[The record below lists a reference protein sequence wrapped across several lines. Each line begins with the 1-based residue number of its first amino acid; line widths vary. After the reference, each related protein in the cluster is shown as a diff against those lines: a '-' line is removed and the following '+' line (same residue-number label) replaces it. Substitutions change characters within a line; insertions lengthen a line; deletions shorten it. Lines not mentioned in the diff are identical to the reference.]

1 METSSA
7 NPRQLLR
14 AIGRWSLVALVVN
27 SIIGS
32 GVFGLPSTVAA
43 LIGNYSPYAVLAA
56 GAGMS
61 VIIGCFAEVAS
72 RFQEAG
78 GPYLYARVAFGRLMG
93 IQTAWMLWLGQVAAP
108 AANANLF
115 VIYLGEFFPH
125 AKDTVPRA
133 IILTVL
139 VGLLTV
145 INIRGVRA
153 GAQVSNLFTAA
164 KLVPLFAVI
173 VLGLFVLQQHHWSIA
188 AAPVASPS
196 TSQWLKAMLLL
207 VFAYGG
213 FETALAPMSEAKNPR
228 RDAPFALF
236 TALAACTVI
245 YALIQWV
252 VVGVLP
258 NAAHS
263 QRPLADVARL
273 AVGPVGAAL
282 VAVGALISFYG
293 YLSAKILA
301 MPRVPFA
308 LAEQGDLPKAF
319 AAVHSRF
326 HTPYVSILVFAALVW
341 GLALIGDFK
350 WNVTLSA
357 VARLL
362 YYGVGCAALPILRRK
377 QPEGASA
384 MFHLPAGNFFA
395 VLGVILCVILV
406 TRVDFGQSLILV
418 ATIAAG
424 VGELVSSGE
433 RKSNWQKHRLI
444 AVAETLLATSLPAA
458 FEMMMGVFGRWQE
471 RRSKLRLYDGVTAP
485 SPAASSCAPRPSDSR

>member
-1 METSSA
+1 MESTSILA
-7 NPRQLLR
+7 PRSELLR

-32 GVFGLPSTVAA
+32 GVFGLPSTVAG
-43 LIGNYSPYAVLAA
+43 LIGKSSIWAVVAA
-56 GAGMS
+56 GAGMC
-61 VIIGCFAEVAS
+61 VILACFAEVAS
-72 RFQEAG
+72 RFQQAG
-78 GPYLYARVAFGRLMG
+78 GPYLYARAAFGRFMG

-125 AKDTVPRA
+125 AKDHLPRTL
-133 IILTVL
+133 ILTAL
-139 VGLLTV
+139 VGFLTF

-153 GAQVSNLFTAA
+153 GAQVSNVFTAA
-164 KLVPLFAVI
+164 KLAPLFAVI
-173 VLGLFVLQQHHWSIA
+173 ALGASVLASHHWTIA
-188 AAPVASPS
+188 TASTPS
-196 TSQWLKAMLLL
+196 STTNQWLKAILLL

-236 TALAACTVI
+236 TALLVCTVI

-258 NAAHS
+258 DAAQS
-263 QRPLADVARL
+263 TRPLADVARV
-273 AVGPVGAAL
+273 AIGPIGAAL
-282 VAVGALISFYG
+282 VAIGALISFYG

-308 LAEQGDLPKAF
+308 LAEQGDFPKIF
-319 AAVHSRF
+319 AAVHRRF
-326 HTPYVSILVFAALVW
+326 HTPHVSILAFAGLVW
-341 GLALIGDFK
+341 IFSLIGEFK

-377 QPEGASA
+377 QPEGAR
-384 MFHLPAGNFFA
+384 FRLPAGNLFA
-395 VLGVILCVILV
+395 GLGLLICLILV
-406 TRVDFGQSLILV
+406 TRVDFGQSLILIGTAALAVLNWAVV
-418 ATIAAG
+418 A
-424 VGELVSSGE
+424 S
-433 RKSNWQKHRLI
+433 R
-444 AVAETLLATSLPAA
+444 
-458 FEMMMGVFGRWQE
+458 
-471 RRSKLRLYDGVTAP
+471 
-485 SPAASSCAPRPSDSR
+485 RPSDSSRF

>member
-1 METSSA
+1 MQPLSVTS
-7 NPRQLLR
+7 PRRNLVR
-14 AIGRWSLVALVVN
+14 AIGRWSLVALVIN

-32 GVFGLPSTVAA
+32 GVFGLPSAVAA

-56 GAGMS
+56 GAGMT
-61 VIIGCFAEVAS
+61 VIIACFAEVAS

-78 GPYLYARVAFGRLMG
+78 GPYLYARVAFGRFMG

-125 AKDTVPRA
+125 AKDPLPRA
-133 IILTVL
+133 VILTLL
-139 VGLLTV
+139 VGILTF

-173 VLGLFVLQQHHWSIA
+173 VLGLLVLQHNHWTIA
-188 AAPVASPS
+188 TAATMSPGI
-196 TSQWLKAMLLL
+196 SQWLKAMLLL

-213 FETALAPMSEAKNPR
+213 FETALAPMSEAKDPR

-236 TALAACTVI
+236 TALLLCTVI

-252 VVGVLP
+252 VIGVLP
-258 NAAHS
+258 DATHS

-273 AVGPVGAAL
+273 AVGPLGAAL

-308 LAEQGDLPKAF
+308 LAEQGDFPKVF
-319 AAVHSRF
+319 AAVHPRF
-326 HTPYVSILVFAALVW
+326 HTPYVSILAFAAMVW

-377 QPEGASA
+377 TPEGASA

-395 VLGVILCVILV
+395 AVGIILCAILV
-406 TRVDFGQSLILV
+406 TSVDFGQSLILI
-418 ATIAAG
+418 ATIVLAFVNWAVVSHRSTAG
-424 VGELVSSGE
+424 
-433 RKSNWQKHRLI
+433 
-444 AVAETLLATSLPAA
+444 
-458 FEMMMGVFGRWQE
+458 
-471 RRSKLRLYDGVTAP
+471 
-485 SPAASSCAPRPSDSR
+485 

>member
-1 METSSA
+1 MTKVAPLALREDSVRGAPRA
-7 NPRQLLR
+7 NLVR

-32 GVFGLPSTVAA
+32 GVFGLPSAVAA

-61 VIIGCFAEVAS
+61 VIIACFAEVAS
-72 RFQEAG
+72 RFQQAG

-125 AKDTVPRA
+125 AKDPLPRA
-133 IILTVL
+133 LILTAL
-139 VGLLTV
+139 VGLLAF
-145 INIRGVRA
+145 INVRGVR
-153 GAQVSNLFTAA
+153 GGTQVSNLFTAA

-173 VLGLFVLQQHHWSIA
+173 VFGLSLLQRQHWAFAIPAS
-188 AAPVASPS
+188 ASPGA
-196 TSQWLKAMLLL
+196 SQWLKAMLLL

-236 TALAACTVI
+236 AALLLCTAL

-258 NAAHS
+258 DAVHS

-273 AVGPVGAAL
+273 VVGPIGAGL

-308 LAEQGDLPKAF
+308 LAEQGDFPQAF
-319 AAVHSRF
+319 AAVHRRF
-326 HTPYVSILVFAALVW
+326 HTPYVSILVFAGMVW
-341 GLALIGDFK
+341 ALALIGDFK

-377 QPEGASA
+377 NPEGASA
-384 MFHLPAGNFFA
+384 MFRLPAGDSFA

-406 TRVDFGQSLILV
+406 TRVDFGQSLILI
-418 ATIAAG
+418 ATIAIA
-424 VGELVSSGE
+424 LI
-433 RKSNWQKHRLI
+433 NWMVVTR
-444 AVAETLLATSLPAA
+444 
-458 FEMMMGVFGRWQE
+458 
-471 RRSKLRLYDGVTAP
+471 RRS
-485 SPAASSCAPRPSDSR
+485 AS

>member
-1 METSSA
+1 MESA
-7 NPRQLLR
+7 STQPPGHDLVRV
-14 AIGRWSLVALVVN
+14 IGRWSLVALVVN

-61 VIIGCFAEVAS
+61 IVIACFAEVAS
-72 RFQEAG
+72 RFQQAG
-78 GPYLYARVAFGRLMG
+78 GPYLYARAAFGRLTG

-125 AKDTVPRA
+125 AKNPLPRA
-133 IILTVL
+133 LILTVL
-139 VGLLTV
+139 VGFLTF
-145 INIRGVRA
+145 INIRGVR
-153 GAQVSNLFTAA
+153 GDAQVSNLFTAA

-173 VLGLFVLQQHHWSIA
+173 VLGLVVLYHNHWA
-188 AAPVASPS
+188 VATAPLASPN
-196 TSQWLKAMLLL
+196 TNQWLKAMLLL

-213 FETALAPMSEAKNPR
+213 FETALAPMGEAKNPR
-228 RDAPFALF
+228 RDAPFAIF
-236 TALAACTVI
+236 IALLLCTGV

-258 NAAHS
+258 NAAQS

-273 AVGPVGAAL
+273 AIGPVGAGM

-308 LAEQGDLPKAF
+308 LAEQGDFPKIF
-319 AAVHSRF
+319 AAVHPRF
-326 HTPYVSILVFAALVW
+326 RTPYVSILIFSVMVW

-384 MFHLPAGNFFA
+384 MFRLPAGNFFA
-395 VLGVILCVILV
+395 VVGVILCAILV

-418 ATIAAG
+418 GTITLALVNWAVVARRGAAG
-424 VGELVSSGE
+424 
-433 RKSNWQKHRLI
+433 
-444 AVAETLLATSLPAA
+444 
-458 FEMMMGVFGRWQE
+458 
-471 RRSKLRLYDGVTAP
+471 
-485 SPAASSCAPRPSDSR
+485 

>member
-1 METSSA
+1 MASSTA
-7 NPRQLLR
+7 IGSRSGLLR

-43 LIGNYSPYAVLAA
+43 LIGRSSIWAVVAA
-56 GAGMS
+56 GCGMC
-61 VIIGCFAEVAS
+61 VIMGCFAEVAS
-72 RFQEAG
+72 HFQQAG

-93 IQTAWMLWLGQVAAP
+93 IETAWMLFLGQVAAP

-115 VIYLGEFFPH
+115 VVYLGEFFPH
-125 AKDTVPRA
+125 AKDAIPRA
-133 IILTVL
+133 LILTFL
-139 VGLLTV
+139 VGFLTLV
-145 INIRGVRA
+145 NIRGVR
-153 GAQVSNLFTAA
+153 GGTRISNLFTAA

-173 VLGLFVLQQHHWSIA
+173 VLGIVMLAKHGWLMAVPA
-188 AAPVASPS
+188 ASFPAGKWMTAV
-196 TSQWLKAMLLL
+196 LLL

-213 FETALAPMSEAKNPR
+213 FETALAPMSEARNPR

-236 TALAACTVI
+236 IALILCTAI
-245 YALIQWV
+245 YVLIQWA

-258 NAAHS
+258 DAAHS
-263 QRPLADVARL
+263 SRPLADVARV

-308 LAEQGDLPKAF
+308 LAERGDFPQVF
-319 AAVHSRF
+319 AAVHRRF
-326 HTPYVSILVFAALVW
+326 QTPYVAILAFAGLVW
-341 GLALIGDFK
+341 GFALIGEFK

-362 YYGVGCAALPILRRK
+362 YYGVGCAALPVLRRK
-377 QPEGASA
+377 QPELA
-384 MFHLPAGNFFA
+384 MFRLPMGNFLA
-395 VLGVILCVILV
+395 VVGIILCLILV

-418 ATIAAG
+418 GTIAAA
-424 VGELVSSGE
+424 LVNWALVA
-433 RKSNWQKHRLI
+433 RKRDDVMS
-444 AVAETLLATSLPAA
+444 
-458 FEMMMGVFGRWQE
+458 
-471 RRSKLRLYDGVTAP
+471 
-485 SPAASSCAPRPSDSR
+485 

>member
-1 METSSA
+1 METPSPS
-7 NPRQLLR
+7 PPSHTLLR
-14 AIGRWSLVALVVN
+14 VIGRWSLVALVVN

-61 VIIGCFAEVAS
+61 VVIACFAEVAS

-93 IQTAWMLWLGQVAAP
+93 IQTAWMLWLGQVSAP

-125 AKDTVPRA
+125 AKDPLPRA
-133 IILTVL
+133 VILAVL
-139 VGLLTV
+139 VGLLTF

-173 VLGLFVLQQHHWSIA
+173 ILGIFVLQRQQWSIA
-188 AAPVASPS
+188 STPIASPG

-236 TALAACTVI
+236 TALVVCTVL

-258 NAAHS
+258 DAAHS

-319 AAVHSRF
+319 AAVHPRF
-326 HTPYVSILVFAALVW
+326 HTPYVSILVFAGMVL

-395 VLGVILCVILV
+395 ALGVILCVVLV

-418 ATIAAG
+418 ATIALAFA
-424 VGELVSSGE
+424 
-433 RKSNWQKHRLI
+433 NW
-444 AVAETLLATSLPAA
+444 AMVA
-458 FEMMMGVFGRWQE
+458 
-471 RRSKLRLYDGVTAP
+471 RRS
-485 SPAASSCAPRPSDSR
+485 

>member
-1 METSSA
+1 MEA
-7 NPRQLLR
+7 ALDNPPRQELIR

-32 GVFGLPSTVAA
+32 GVFGLPSTVAG
-43 LIGNYSPYAVLAA
+43 LIGNLSPYAVLAA

-61 VIIGCFAEVAS
+61 VIMGCFAEVAS
-72 RFQEAG
+72 RFQQAG
-78 GPYLYARVAFGRLMG
+78 GPYLYARVAFGRLAG

-115 VIYLGEFFPH
+115 VIYLAQFFPH
-125 AKDTVPRA
+125 AKDPLPRA
-133 IILTVL
+133 LILTVL
-139 VGLLTV
+139 VGVLAI
-145 INIRGVRA
+145 INVCGVR
-153 GAQVSNLFTAA
+153 GGTRVSNLFTAA

-173 VLGLFVLQQHHWSIA
+173 VMGLFVLHSHHWQMASASIA
-188 AAPVASPS
+188 SPN

-236 TALAACTVI
+236 TALLLCTAI

-252 VVGVLP
+252 VIGVLP
-258 NAAHS
+258 NAMHS
-263 QRPLADVARL
+263 ERPLADVARL

-308 LAEQGDLPKAF
+308 LAEQGDFPKAF
-319 AAVHSRF
+319 AAVHRRF
-326 HTPYVSILVFAALVW
+326 HTPYVSILVFAAMVL
-341 GLALIGDFK
+341 GLALVGDFK

-362 YYGVGCAALPILRRK
+362 YYGVGCAALPVLRRK
-377 QPEGASA
+377 QPEGAEA
-384 MFHLPAGNFFA
+384 MFQLPAGNFLA
-395 VLGVILCVILV
+395 VLGLVLCIVLV
-406 TRVDFGQSLILV
+406 TRVDFGQSLILG
-418 ATIAAG
+418 ATIALAFVNWG
-424 VGELVSSGE
+424 V
-433 RKSNWQKHRLI
+433 
-444 AVAETLLATSLPAA
+444 VA
-458 FEMMMGVFGRWQE
+458 
-471 RRSKLRLYDGVTAP
+471 RRS
-485 SPAASSCAPRPSDSR
+485 AAS

>member
-1 METSSA
+1 METPSPS
-7 NPRQLLR
+7 PPSHTLLR
-14 AIGRWSLVALVVN
+14 VIGRWSLVALVVN

-61 VIIGCFAEVAS
+61 VVIACFAEVAS

-93 IQTAWMLWLGQVAAP
+93 IQTAWMLWLGQVSAP

-125 AKDTVPRA
+125 AKDPLPRA
-133 IILTVL
+133 VILAVL
-139 VGLLTV
+139 VGLLTF

-173 VLGLFVLQQHHWSIA
+173 ILGIFVLQRQQWSIA
-188 AAPVASPS
+188 STPIASPG

-236 TALAACTVI
+236 TALVVCTVL

-258 NAAHS
+258 DAAHS

-319 AAVHSRF
+319 AAVHPRF
-326 HTPYVSILVFAALVW
+326 HTPYVSILVFAGMVL

-395 VLGVILCVILV
+395 VLGVILCVVLV

-418 ATIAAG
+418 ATIALAFA
-424 VGELVSSGE
+424 
-433 RKSNWQKHRLI
+433 NW
-444 AVAETLLATSLPAA
+444 A
-458 FEMMMGVFGRWQE
+458 MGA
-471 RRSKLRLYDGVTAP
+471 RRS
-485 SPAASSCAPRPSDSR
+485 

>member
-1 METSSA
+1 MTEPLPPPAPASTA
-7 NPRQLLR
+7 PGHELVR

-32 GVFGLPSTVAA
+32 GVFGLPSAVAGI
-43 LIGNYSPYAVLAA
+43 IGNYSPYAVLAA

-72 RFQEAG
+72 RFQQAG

-125 AKDTVPRA
+125 AKDPVPRA
-133 IILTVL
+133 LILTAL
-139 VGLLTV
+139 VGLLTL

-153 GAQVSNLFTAA
+153 GARVSNVFTAA

-173 VLGLFVLQQHHWSIA
+173 VLGLFVLHQHHWAIA
-188 AAPVASPS
+188 TPPIASPG

-236 TALAACTVI
+236 TALLLCTVL

-263 QRPLADVARL
+263 QRPLADVARI

-282 VAVGALISFYG
+282 VAIGALISFYG

-308 LAEQGDLPKAF
+308 LAEQGDLSKAF
-319 AAVHSRF
+319 AAVHRRF
-326 HTPYVSILVFAALVW
+326 HTPHVSILVFAVLVW
-341 GLALIGDFK
+341 GLALLGDFK

-362 YYGVGCAALPILRRK
+362 YYAVGCAALPILRRK

-395 VLGVILCVILV
+395 ALGVILCVILV

-418 ATIAAG
+418 ATIVLAFVNWAVVARRSAAG
-424 VGELVSSGE
+424 
-433 RKSNWQKHRLI
+433 
-444 AVAETLLATSLPAA
+444 
-458 FEMMMGVFGRWQE
+458 
-471 RRSKLRLYDGVTAP
+471 
-485 SPAASSCAPRPSDSR
+485 

>member
-1 METSSA
+1 MTEPTQPS
-7 NPRQLLR
+7 QLIR

-43 LIGNYSPYAVLAA
+43 LIGASSPYAVLAA

-61 VIIGCFAEVAS
+61 VIIACFAEVAS
-72 RFQEAG
+72 RFHQAG
-78 GPYLYARVAFGRLMG
+78 GPYLYARIAFGRFMG

-125 AKDTVPRA
+125 AKEPLPRA
-133 IILTVL
+133 LILTAL
-139 VGLLTV
+139 VGFLTFV
-145 INIRGVRA
+145 NIRGVRA
-153 GAQVSNLFTAA
+153 GAQISSLFTAA
-164 KLVPLFAVI
+164 KLIPLFAVI
-173 VLGLFVLQQHHWSIA
+173 VLGLFVLQSHHWSIA
-188 AAPVASPS
+188 ITPIATSS

-213 FETALAPMSEAKNPR
+213 FETALAPMSEAKDPR

-236 TALAACTVI
+236 TALALCTVL

-252 VVGVLP
+252 VIGVLP
-258 NAAHS
+258 DAAHS
-263 QRPLADVARL
+263 QRPLADVARI
-273 AVGPVGAAL
+273 AVGPTGAAL
-282 VAVGALISFYG
+282 VAIGALISFYG

-308 LAEQGDLPKAF
+308 LAEQGDFPKAF

-326 HTPYVSILVFAALVW
+326 HTPYVSILVFAAMVW
-341 GLALIGDFK
+341 GLALVGDFK

-377 QPEGASA
+377 PLEDAKA

-395 VLGVILCVILV
+395 GLGIILCLILV
-406 TRVDFGQSLILV
+406 TRVDFGQSLILI
-418 ATIAAG
+418 ATIALAAI
-424 VGELVSSGE
+424 
-433 RKSNWQKHRLI
+433 NWAI
-444 AVAETLLATSLPAA
+444 VA
-458 FEMMMGVFGRWQE
+458 
-471 RRSKLRLYDGVTAP
+471 RRSV
-485 SPAASSCAPRPSDSR
+485 SN

>member
-1 METSSA
+1 
-7 NPRQLLR
+7 
-14 AIGRWSLVALVVN
+14 
-27 SIIGS
+27 
-32 GVFGLPSTVAA
+32 
-43 LIGNYSPYAVLAA
+43 
-56 GAGMS
+56 
-61 VIIGCFAEVAS
+61 
-72 RFQEAG
+72 
-78 GPYLYARVAFGRLMG
+78 
-93 IQTAWMLWLGQVAAP
+93 
-108 AANANLF
+108 
-115 VIYLGEFFPH
+115 
-125 AKDTVPRA
+125 
-133 IILTVL
+133 
-139 VGLLTV
+139 
-145 INIRGVRA
+145 
-153 GAQVSNLFTAA
+153 
-164 KLVPLFAVI
+164 
-173 VLGLFVLQQHHWSIA
+173 
-188 AAPVASPS
+188 
-196 TSQWLKAMLLL
+196 MLLL

-236 TALAACTVI
+236 TALLLCTVL

-258 NAAHS
+258 NAGHS
-263 QRPLADVARL
+263 QRPLADVARI

-282 VAVGALISFYG
+282 IAIGALISFYG

-319 AAVHSRF
+319 AAVHRRF

-377 QPEGASA
+377 NPEGAGA

-395 VLGVILCVILV
+395 VLGVILCVILI

-418 ATIAAG
+418 ATFTLAF
-424 VGELVSSGE
+424 V
-433 RKSNWQKHRLI
+433 NWASVARGG
-444 AVAETLLATSLPAA
+444 AV
-458 FEMMMGVFGRWQE
+458 R
-471 RRSKLRLYDGVTAP
+471 
-485 SPAASSCAPRPSDSR
+485 

>member
-1 METSSA
+1 MIEPSSR
-7 NPRQLLR
+7 NPPRHELVR

-32 GVFGLPSTVAA
+32 GVFGLPSAVAA
-43 LIGNYSPYAVLAA
+43 LIGKYSPYAVLGA
-56 GAGMS
+56 GAGMG

-78 GPYLYARVAFGRLMG
+78 GPYLYARAAFGRLMG
-93 IQTAWMLWLGQVAAP
+93 IQTAWMLWLGQVSAP

-125 AKDTVPRA
+125 AKDPLPRA
-133 IILTVL
+133 LILTAL

-153 GAQVSNLFTAA
+153 GTQVSNLFTAA

-173 VLGLFVLQQHHWSIA
+173 VLGLFVLQYHHWAIA
-188 AAPVASPS
+188 NAPLASAS

-228 RDAPFALF
+228 RDAPFALA
-236 TALAACTVI
+236 TALAVCTVI

-252 VVGVLP
+252 VIGVLP
-258 NAAHS
+258 DATHS
-263 QRPLADVARL
+263 SRPLADVARL
-273 AVGPVGAAL
+273 AVGPIGGGL
-282 VAVGALISFYG
+282 VAVGALICFYG

-308 LAEQGDLPKAF
+308 LAEQGDFPKAF
-319 AAVHSRF
+319 AAVHRRF
-326 HTPYVSILVFAALVW
+326 HTPYVSILVFAAVVW

-377 QPEGASA
+377 NPEGASA

-395 VLGVILCVILV
+395 VLGVILCVVLV
-406 TRVDFGQSLILV
+406 TCVDFGQSLILV
-418 ATIAAG
+418 ATIALA
-424 VGELVSSGE
+424 LV
-433 RKSNWQKHRLI
+433 NW
-444 AVAETLLATSLPAA
+444 AVVA
-458 FEMMMGVFGRWQE
+458 
-471 RRSKLRLYDGVTAP
+471 RRGSTG
-485 SPAASSCAPRPSDSR
+485 

>member
-1 METSSA
+1 VIESSTVSV
-7 NPRQLLR
+7 PRHDPQQGLIR

-32 GVFGLPSTVAA
+32 GVFGLPSTVAG
-43 LIGNYSPYAVLAA
+43 LIGSYSPYAVLAA

-61 VIIGCFAEVAS
+61 LIMSCFAEVAS
-72 RFQEAG
+72 RFQQAG
-78 GPYLYARVAFGRLMG
+78 GPYLYARVAFGRLIG

-125 AKDTVPRA
+125 AKDPLPRA

-139 VGLLTV
+139 VGLLTF

-164 KLVPLFAVI
+164 KLIPLFAVI
-173 VLGLFVLQQHHWSIA
+173 VLGLFVLHKHHWTIA
-188 AAPVASPS
+188 TASATSPS
-196 TSQWLKAMLLL
+196 TNQWMKAVLLL

-236 TALAACTVI
+236 TALLLCTVI

-258 NAAHS
+258 DPIHS
-263 QRPLADVARL
+263 QRPLADVARI
-273 AVGPVGAAL
+273 AIGPIGAAL

-308 LAEQGDLPKAF
+308 LAEQGDFPKAF
-319 AAVHSRF
+319 AAVHRRF

-341 GLALIGDFK
+341 GFALIGEFK

-377 QPEGASA
+377 QPEGA
-384 MFHLPAGNFFA
+384 MFRLPAGNFLA
-395 VLGVILCVILV
+395 VLGVLLCAALV
-406 TRVDFGQSLILV
+406 TRVDFGQSLILI
-418 ATIAAG
+418 ATIALASLNW
-424 VGELVSSGE
+424 LVV
-433 RKSNWQKHRLI
+433 RNRNI
-444 AVAETLLATSLPAA
+444 IDAA
-458 FEMMMGVFGRWQE
+458 
-471 RRSKLRLYDGVTAP
+471 L
-485 SPAASSCAPRPSDSR
+485 

>member
-1 METSSA
+1 LVQTA
-7 NPRQLLR
+7 LTNPPRQELIR

-32 GVFGLPSTVAA
+32 GVFGLPSTVAG
-43 LIGNYSPYAVLAA
+43 LIGNFSPYAVLAA

-72 RFQEAG
+72 RFQQAG
-78 GPYLYARVAFGRLMG
+78 GPYLYARVAFGRLAG

-115 VIYLGEFFPH
+115 VIYLAQFFPH
-125 AKDTVPRA
+125 AKDPLPRA
-133 IILTVL
+133 LILTAL
-139 VGLLTV
+139 VGVLAI
-145 INIRGVRA
+145 INVCGVR
-153 GAQVSNLFTAA
+153 GGTRVSNLFTAA

-173 VLGLFVLQQHHWSIA
+173 VMGLFVLQSHHWDIA
-188 AAPVASPS
+188 SPPVASPNG
-196 TSQWLKAMLLL
+196 SQWLKALLLL

-236 TALAACTVI
+236 TALLLCTAI

-252 VVGVLP
+252 VIGVLP
-258 NAAHS
+258 NAMHS
-263 QRPLADVARL
+263 ERPLADVARL

-282 VAVGALISFYG
+282 VAIGALISFYG

-308 LAEQGDLPKAF
+308 LAEQGDFPKAF
-319 AAVHSRF
+319 AAVHRRF
-326 HTPYVSILVFAALVW
+326 HTPYVSILVFAAMVL
-341 GLALIGDFK
+341 GLSLIGDFK

-362 YYGVGCAALPILRRK
+362 YYGVGCAALPVLRRK
-377 QPEGASA
+377 RLDGAEA
-384 MFHLPAGNFFA
+384 MFQLPAGNFFA

-406 TRVDFGQSLILV
+406 TRVDFGQSLILI
-418 ATIAAG
+418 ATIAVAF
-424 VGELVSSGE
+424 V
-433 RKSNWQKHRLI
+433 NW
-444 AVAETLLATSLPAA
+444 AVVA
-458 FEMMMGVFGRWQE
+458 
-471 RRSKLRLYDGVTAP
+471 RRSGP
-485 SPAASSCAPRPSDSR
+485 

>member
-1 METSSA
+1 MELSSA
-7 NPRQLLR
+7 NPPGRDLIR

-43 LIGNYSPYAVLAA
+43 LIGNSSPYAVLAA

-61 VIIGCFAEVAS
+61 VIMGCFAEVAS
-72 RFQEAG
+72 RFHQAG

-115 VIYLGEFFPH
+115 VVYLGEFFPH
-125 AKDTVPRA
+125 AKDPLPRA
-133 IILTVL
+133 IILTGL
-139 VGLLTV
+139 VGLLTF

-153 GAQVSNLFTAA
+153 GVQVSNLFTAA

-173 VLGLFVLQQHHWSIA
+173 VLGMFVLQQHHWNLAS
-188 AAPVASPS
+188 APV
-196 TSQWLKAMLLL
+196 TSAGTNQWLKAMLLL

-213 FETALAPMSEAKNPR
+213 FETALAPMGEAKNPR

-236 TALAACTVI
+236 TALVTCTII

-258 NAAHS
+258 DAAHS

-282 VAVGALISFYG
+282 VAVGALICFYG

-308 LAEQGDLPKAF
+308 LAEQGDFPKAF
-319 AAVHSRF
+319 AAVHRRF
-326 HTPYVSILVFAALVW
+326 HTPYVSILVFAAMIW

-377 QPEGASA
+377 QPEGAEA
-384 MFHLPAGNFFA
+384 MFHLPAGNFLA
-395 VLGVILCVILV
+395 VLGIILCVVLV
-406 TRVDFGQSLILV
+406 TRVDFGQSLILI
-418 ATIAAG
+418 ATIALA
-424 VGELVSSGE
+424 LVNWAVVAR
-433 RKSNWQKHRLI
+433 RKP
-444 AVAETLLATSLPAA
+444 TS
-458 FEMMMGVFGRWQE
+458 
-471 RRSKLRLYDGVTAP
+471 D
-485 SPAASSCAPRPSDSR
+485 

>member
-1 METSSA
+1 MESA
-7 NPRQLLR
+7 PTEVPRHELIR

-43 LIGNYSPYAVLAA
+43 LIGRSSIWAVVAA

-61 VIIGCFAEVAS
+61 VIMGCFAEVAS
-72 RFQEAG
+72 RFQQAG

-115 VIYLGEFFPH
+115 VIYLGEFWPH
-125 AKDTVPRA
+125 AKDPVPRA
-133 IILTVL
+133 IILTAL
-139 VGLLTV
+139 VGLLSF
-145 INIRGVRA
+145 INIRGVRG

-164 KLVPLFAVI
+164 KLIPLFAVI
-173 VLGLFVLQQHHWSIA
+173 GLGVFVLAHHHWQMATAS
-188 AAPVASPS
+188 VSPS
-196 TSQWLKAMLLL
+196 SNQWLKAVLLL

-236 TALAACTVI
+236 IALLLCTVI

-258 NAAHS
+258 DAAHS
-263 QRPLADVARL
+263 QRPLADVARI
-273 AVGPVGAAL
+273 AVGPLGAAL
-282 VAVGALISFYG
+282 VAIGALISFYG

-308 LAEQGDLPKAF
+308 LAEQGDFPKVF
-319 AAVHSRF
+319 ATVHRRF
-326 HTPYVSILVFAALVW
+326 HTPYVSILVFAAMVW

-362 YYGVGCAALPILRRK
+362 YYAVGCAALPILRRK
-377 QPEGASA
+377 QPEDAPA
-384 MFHLPAGNFFA
+384 MFHLPAGNFLA

-418 ATIAAG
+418 ATIA
-424 VGELVSSGE
+424 
-433 RKSNWQKHRLI
+433 
-444 AVAETLLATSLPAA
+444 LA
-458 FEMMMGVFGRWQE
+458 FVN
-471 RRSKLRLYDGVTAP
+471 
-485 SPAASSCAPRPSDSR
+485 

>member
-1 METSSA
+1 METIASRASSGE
-7 NPRQLLR
+7 LIR

-32 GVFGLPSTVAA
+32 GVFGLPSVMAG
-43 LIGNYSPYAVLAA
+43 LIGNYGPYAVLAA

-61 VIIGCFAEVAS
+61 VIVACYAEVAS

-78 GPYLYARVAFGRLMG
+78 GPYLYARVAFGRFMG

-125 AKDTVPRA
+125 AKNPLPRA
-133 IILTVL
+133 LILTVL
-139 VGLLTV
+139 VGFLAF

-153 GAQVSNLFTAA
+153 GAQVSNLFTVA
-164 KLVPLFAVI
+164 KLAPLFAVI
-173 VLGLFVLQQHHWSIA
+173 GLGLFMLQHQRWTLATAPIA
-188 AAPVASPS
+188 YPGP
-196 TSQWLKAMLLL
+196 SQWLKTLLLL

-236 TALAACTVI
+236 TALLLCTAI

-258 NAAHS
+258 HAAQS

-273 AVGPVGAAL
+273 AVGSVGAAL
-282 VAVGALISFYG
+282 VSIGALISFYG

-308 LAEQGDLPKAF
+308 LAELGDFPKAF
-319 AAVHSRF
+319 ATVHRRF
-326 HTPYVSILVFAALVW
+326 HTPYVSILVFAAMVW

-362 YYGVGCAALPILRRK
+362 YYGVGCAALPVLRRK
-377 QPEGASA
+377 QPEGAL
-384 MFHLPAGNFFA
+384 FHLPAGNLFA
-395 VLGVILCVILV
+395 VLGVMLCLILA
-406 TRVDFGQSLILV
+406 TRVDFGQSLILI
-418 ATIAAG
+418 ATIALAS
-424 VGELVSSGE
+424 V
-433 RKSNWQKHRLI
+433 NW
-444 AVAETLLATSLPAA
+444 AVVNR
-458 FEMMMGVFGRWQE
+458 G
-471 RRSKLRLYDGVTAP
+471 TA
-485 SPAASSCAPRPSDSR
+485 R

>member
-1 METSSA
+1 MWRQPPQPRRCPRVDRLWYKDAVIEPCSA
-7 NPRQLLR
+7 SPPSQELVR
-14 AIGRWSLVALVVN
+14 AIGRWSLVALMVN
-27 SIIGS
+27 SILGS

-43 LIGNYSPYAVLAA
+43 LIGNYSPFAVLAA
-56 GAGMS
+56 GAGMG
-61 VIIGCFAEVAS
+61 VIMGCFAEVAS
-72 RFQEAG
+72 RFQAAG
-78 GPYLYARVAFGRLMG
+78 GPYLYARAAFGRLMG

-125 AKDTVPRA
+125 AKDPLPRA
-133 IILTVL
+133 LILTLL
-139 VGLLTV
+139 VGLLTF
-145 INIRGVRA
+145 INVRGVRA

-173 VLGLFVLQQHHWSIA
+173 VLGLFVLQHHHWAIA
-188 AAPVASPS
+188 TAPTASPNA
-196 TSQWLKAMLLL
+196 SQWLKAMLLL

-236 TALAACTVI
+236 TALVVCTVI
-245 YALIQWV
+245 YALIQSV

-258 NAAHS
+258 NAMHS
-263 QRPLADVARL
+263 PRPLADVARL

-282 VAVGALISFYG
+282 VAVGALISFYR

-319 AAVHSRF
+319 AAVHRRF
-326 HTPYVSILVFAALVW
+326 HTPYVCILVFAALVW

-362 YYGVGCAALPILRRK
+362 YYGVGCAALPILRRN
-377 QPEGASA
+377 QPDGASA
-384 MFHLPAGNFFA
+384 MFRLPAGNFFA
-395 VLGVILCVILV
+395 VLGIILCVILV

-418 ATIAAG
+418 ATIAVAVVNWVAVVRG
-424 VGELVSSGE
+424 RRVS
-433 RKSNWQKHRLI
+433 Q
-444 AVAETLLATSLPAA
+444 
-458 FEMMMGVFGRWQE
+458 
-471 RRSKLRLYDGVTAP
+471 
-485 SPAASSCAPRPSDSR
+485 